1 MEGPSPV
8 ETTEDP
14 LAPYRG
20 RILYGLASAA
30 AVCLLPFSVNA
41 FVQGN
46 PGLGWGILAAFLV
59 LGIDALAIY
68 LKKSPPI
75 PLILLLVPIAV
86 GTAVSL
92 KVQGFFGALWAYPT
106 VLLFTFGL
114 SPRMAYIGSIL
125 LLLIISALVYHYI
138 GLAYTIRFFVTLTL
152 TIILANIVL
161 SIIVDLHRR
170 LLDQA
175 IVDPLTG
182 IFNRRH
188 MERCMSDAIER
199 KRRNSGPASLLLIDV
214 DSFKRIN
221 DEFGHAK
228 GDSVLKGIVSLVA
241 NRSRKLDLL
250 FRIGGEEFMLLL
262 PDTQEAAAAL
272 VAEQLRAS
280 VAESPLLDDRQLTVS
295 IGVGELQ
302 PGESL
307 DSWMKHADDALYA
320 AKRRAAIEWFGGGLP
335 APVRTR
341 RSPTLDAAAMRVYK
355 ERAGFSK
362 PRSSGQA
369 AAAYA
374 SSSHQVVVPSL
385 PLKFPRYGRKP
396 SYNFLGN
403 I

>member
-1 MEGPSPV
+1 MEGTGPV
-8 ETTEDP
+8 EAGEDP

-46 PGLGWGILAAFLV
+46 PGLGAGILCAFLV

-75 PLILLLVPIAV
+75 PLILLLIPIAA

-106 VLLFTFGL
+106 VLLFTFSL
-114 SPRMAYIGSIL
+114 SRRMATVGSIL

-188 MERCMSDAIER
+188 MERCLRDAIER
-199 KRRNSGPASLLLIDV
+199 KRRNSAPASLLLIDV
-214 DSFKRIN
+214 DRFKRIN
-221 DEFGHAK
+221 DQFGHAT

-241 NRSRKLDLL
+241 KRSRKLDLL

-262 PDTQEAAAAL
+262 PDTQEAAAAV
-272 VAEQLRAS
+272 VAEQLRGS
-280 VAESPLLDDRQLTVS
+280 VAESPLLDDRRLTVS

-320 AKRRAAIEWFGGGLP
+320 AKKAGRNRVVCRGLP
-335 APVRTR
+335 RPEED
-341 RSPTLDAAAMRVYK
+341 PTLPDADPEA
-355 ERAGFSK
+355 
-362 PRSSGQA
+362 
-369 AAAYA
+369 
-374 SSSHQVVVPSL
+374 
-385 PLKFPRYGRKP
+385 
-396 SYNFLGN
+396 
-403 I
+403 